1 MRWSGLGHRLPKRN
15 RGRDRVPAIR
25 GSRSLT
31 ALQDHMVK
39 LRLKAR
45 NIFAAREDA
54 RPPGL
59 VRTHINKGET
69 FHGRMRD
76 HCWLILW

>member
-1 MRWSGLGHRLPKRN
+1 
-15 RGRDRVPAIR
+15 
-25 GSRSLT
+25 
-31 ALQDHMVK
+31 MVK

-45 NIFAAREDA
+45 NIFAARADV

>member
-1 MRWSGLGHRLPKRN
+1 
-15 RGRDRVPAIR
+15 
-25 GSRSLT
+25 
-31 ALQDHMVK
+31 MVK